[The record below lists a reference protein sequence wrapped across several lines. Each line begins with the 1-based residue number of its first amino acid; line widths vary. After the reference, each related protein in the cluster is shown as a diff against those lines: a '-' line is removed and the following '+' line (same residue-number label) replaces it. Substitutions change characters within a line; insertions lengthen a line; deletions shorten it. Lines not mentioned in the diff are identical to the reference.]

1 MIFETYINLKF
12 RQLDTFLIKINKIC
26 ENNKNSRV
34 YTEMLKNRKTSR
46 IIIYFLISIYTAMK
60 GKFSDRDEKHFFLS
74 LSLSLS
80 LTKLNY
86 EEKNIIMNNSSYTFY
101 FLIFHMQNVQYLV
114 LTHALC
120 LIFFSTLLKLM
131 EEHF

>member
-1 MIFETYINLKF
+1 
-12 RQLDTFLIKINKIC
+12 
-26 ENNKNSRV
+26 
-34 YTEMLKNRKTSR
+34 
-46 IIIYFLISIYTAMK
+46 MK

-120 LIFFSTLLKLM
+120 LIFFSMLLKLM
-131 EEHF
+131 EEYF